1 MDLRTAWRLAIG
13 ATWVVA
19 ALAGVPSVVH
29 AAEDAASALSATDGD
44 ESSRRPIMFDAR
56 IVGDDSRV
64 RFVADLSSTVD
75 VAVFTLADPY
85 RIIVDMPDVRFAL
98 PALAGTEARGFA
110 SAFRYGS
117 ISTGKTRVVID
128 VITPVKIEETFAI
141 EPADGQPARLVIDVV
156 PSTREEF
163 LASASFR
170 SEGSGGSSG
179 AAPAVM
185 GTGGR
190 PVIVIDPGHG
200 GIDTGARGDGGTI
213 EKDVVLAFAKILGA
227 KLLATDRYRIVFTRR
242 DDSFVPLGER
252 VKIARNHGAALMISV
267 HANSF
272 SGSAIRGAIV
282 YTASEQATDLMA
294 AELAAAENQSD
305 VLAGINIDGD
315 DADEVKDILV
325 DLTRRETRNFG
336 VVFAQN
342 LVRELSKS
350 TRMFKIPHQQAGFKV
365 LEAPD
370 VPSALI
376 ELGYLTNAADEK
388 QLVSAEWQDSA
399 AGSVVD
405 AIDAYFGK
413 VRAAEVLP

>member
-128 VITPVKIEETFAI
+128 VTTPVNIEETFAI
-141 EPADGQPARLVIDVV
+141 EPAAGQPARLVIDVV

-163 LASASFR
+163 RLGKLPQR
-170 SEGSGGSSG
+170 RERGS
-179 AAPAVM
+179 
-185 GTGGR
+185 
-190 PVIVIDPGHG
+190 
-200 GIDTGARGDGGTI
+200 TGAP
-213 EKDVVLAFAKILGA
+213 
-227 KLLATDRYRIVFTRR
+227 
-242 DDSFVPLGER
+242 PL
-252 VKIARNHGAALMISV
+252 
-267 HANSF
+267 
-272 SGSAIRGAIV
+272 
-282 YTASEQATDLMA
+282 
-294 AELAAAENQSD
+294 
-305 VLAGINIDGD
+305 
-315 DADEVKDILV
+315 
-325 DLTRRETRNFG
+325 
-336 VVFAQN
+336 
-342 LVRELSKS
+342 
-350 TRMFKIPHQQAGFKV
+350 
-365 LEAPD
+365 
-370 VPSALI
+370 
-376 ELGYLTNAADEK
+376 
-388 QLVSAEWQDSA
+388 
-399 AGSVVD
+399 
-405 AIDAYFGK
+405 
-413 VRAAEVLP
+413 